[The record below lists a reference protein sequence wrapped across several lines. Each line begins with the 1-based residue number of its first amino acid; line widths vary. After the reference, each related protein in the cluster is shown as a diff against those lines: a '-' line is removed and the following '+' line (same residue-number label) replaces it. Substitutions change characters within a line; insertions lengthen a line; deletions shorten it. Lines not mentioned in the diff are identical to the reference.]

1 MSHICTWVVELGSSA
16 ATMSWWPLLDSLY
29 MRVYV
34 RVVMYRVCVHECTW
48 VHSHEC
54 LWETHESVHKSPM
67 NSYVSCTLMSHV
79 SCTDSLYMRVHE
91 YTLMSVSHIH
101 SWKCTWKFHEC
112 TREYNLCQYVSTDL
126 CMEAFIS
133 MYVNKR
139 TYRRAYFS
147 MYSCTL
153 IWTSLYKS
161 WQTSIYVS
169 VDTHRNMYVNMYIL
183 TYIFQTTV
191 STDTY
196 MDVLS
201 TFVQRCSNGCKWV
214 HSHECTWLVRKIGRE
229 DQSISGVMGCN
240 ISAVRACM
248 YICQEQCI
256 YASICRRRYVQYMTN
271 GVRIFWCMFGCIY
284 VNMSL
289 QMYTWVYVC
298 PYMSIIYGSIY
309 LCQHISTALY
319 MDALIS
325 MYVNKCTYWRT
336 YFNMCQ

>member
-1 MSHICTWVVELGSSA
+1 MSHVLLWVMSHLQTLCTCVYMSTLSWV
-16 ATMSWWPLLDSLY
+16 SLIY
-29 MRVYV
+29 
-34 RVVMYRVCVHECTW
+34 
-48 VHSHEC
+48 
-54 LWETHESVHKSPM
+54 THESVHESF
-67 NSYVSCTLMSHV
+67 MS
-79 SCTDSLYMRVHE
+79 VHE
-91 YTLMSVSHIH
+91 STICVNMFQQICVWKHSSRCMSTNEHIDVH
-101 SWKCTWKFHEC
+101 ISVCTH
-112 TREYNLCQYVSTDL
+112 V
-126 CMEAFIS
+126 
-133 MYVNKR
+133 
-139 TYRRAYFS
+139 
-147 MYSCTL
+147 L
-153 IWTSLYKS
+153 IWTSLDKS

-325 MYVNKCTYWRT
+325 MYVNKCTCWRT